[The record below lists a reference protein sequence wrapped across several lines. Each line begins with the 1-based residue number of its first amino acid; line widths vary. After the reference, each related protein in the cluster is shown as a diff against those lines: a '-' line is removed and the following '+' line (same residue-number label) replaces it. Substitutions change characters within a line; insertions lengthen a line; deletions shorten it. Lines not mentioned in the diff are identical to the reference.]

1 MKDNDIHIVVNPT
14 AGSGKAGK
22 IASETEQ
29 KVKALFGCGV
39 SMTFTKAKNDATTLT
54 REAIIKGASLIIAIG
69 GDGTLNEVANGF
81 FIDGV
86 PINPDCELGIINCGT
101 GRGFANSLKLP
112 KTIDEQLLLLQKPDN
127 TKVDPGSITYK
138 DFSGKVTH
146 RLFINECQAGI
157 GSEVASKVTGKK
169 QKKFGGTLAFGI
181 TAIIQALKFKP
192 ISLNIEFDNEPE
204 ALIKLIGLVIG
215 NGTEC
220 AGGMKLTPGAKLD
233 DAFFDVL
240 LMKEMNISTRLLNLS
255 KTYNGSH
262 INSPYFTIKK
272 CKMLKVN
279 SVSNCLVEA
288 DGEMLGFSPF
298 TIEMLPAALR
308 VKS

>member
-1 MKDNDIHIVVNPT
+1 MKINNIHIVVNPT

-22 IASETEQ
+22 IASEIEQ
-29 KVKALFGCGV
+29 KVKTMFGDTV
-39 SMTFTKAKNDATTLT
+39 SISFTKEKNDATLLT
-54 REAIIKGASLIIAIG
+54 RKALWSGASLIIAIG
-69 GDGTLNEVANGF
+69 GDGTINEVANGF
-81 FIDGV
+81 FDKGL

-112 KTIDEQLLLLQKPDN
+112 KTIDEQLKVLQKPGN
-127 TKVDPGSITYK
+127 KIVDLGSITCT
-138 DFSGKVTH
+138 DFSGKVSK

-157 GSEVASKVTGKK
+157 GSEVASKVIGKK
-169 QKKFGGTLAFGI
+169 QKKYGGKLAFGI
-181 TAIIQALKFKP
+181 TATMQALRFNS
-192 ISLNIEFDNEPE
+192 ILLNIEFDDEPE
-204 ALIKLIGLVIG
+204 QLFKLIGLVIG

-240 LMKEMNISTRLLNLS
+240 LMNDMNIRTRLLNLS

-262 INSPYFTIKK
+262 IHSPYFTIRK
-272 CKMLKVN
+272 CKKLKVSSLSN
-279 SVSNCLVEA
+279 SLLEA

-298 TIEMLPAALR
+298 TVEMLPAALK

>member
-1 MKDNDIHIVVNPT
+1 MKTSDIHIVVNPT

-29 KVKALFGCGV
+29 KVKAIFGSGV
-39 SMTFTKAKNDATTLT
+39 IMTFTKEKNDATFIT
-54 REAIIKGASLIIAIG
+54 RDAIMKGSSLIIAIG

-112 KTIDEQLLLLQKPDN
+112 KTIDQQITLIQKSGN
-127 TKVDPGSITYK
+127 TTVDLGSITYK

-157 GSEVASKVTGKK
+157 GSEVASKVYGKK

-181 TAIIQALKFKP
+181 TAIIQALKFNP
-192 ISLNIEFDNEPE
+192 ISSNIGFDNEPE
-204 ALIKLIGLVIG
+204 QLFKLIGLVIG

-240 LMKEMNISTRLLNLS
+240 LMHDMNISTRLLNLS
-255 KTYNGSH
+255 KTYSGSH
-262 INSPYFTIKK
+262 IHSPYFTIKK
-272 CKMLKVN
+272 CKKLKVT
-279 SVSNCLVEA
+279 SASNCLIEA

-298 TIEMLPAALR
+298 TIEILPAALK